1 MGKCLVTKLKE
12 TVTNSELKKLGVLRI
27 PLAPMAEA
35 GTFLVRG
42 VDGNTGIVTIVDK
55 TQGIVST
62 TNMQNRNENSY
73 SSFQVPNGGYVEIS
87 DKYSLI
93 YNSLG
98 NIDIQKLNDYKN
110 LLPTIDDYKYC
121 KHIETIRNF
130 SQFSG
135 TLADLA
141 ELDSLKNCD
150 VTYLKGD
157 IVDYI
162 SARIAK
168 GNATGEINFSAFTSP
183 ENYKSPTITING
195 GKISANT
202 FSATKKC
209 KLVWSSI
216 NKYYWLLNEQ
226 ASVYCHGYS
235 EGEITQMKSPGQPFE
250 HVTEVNKV

>member
-12 TVTNSELKKLGVLRI
+12 TVKNSELKKLGVLRI
-27 PLAPMAEA
+27 PLAPMAET

-42 VDGNTGIVTIVDK
+42 VDGNTGIVTIVDN

-62 TNMQNRNENSY
+62 SNMQNSKGSDY
-73 SSFQVPNGGYVEIS
+73 KAYQVPNGGYVEIS

-93 YNSLG
+93 FNSLG
-98 NIDIQKLNDYKN
+98 NVEIHDLKDYEN

-121 KHIETIRNF
+121 KHIKTIKGF
-130 SQFSG
+130 SQFLG
-135 TLADLA
+135 TLVDLA
-141 ELDSLKNCD
+141 ELDSLQICD

-168 GNATGEINFSAFTSP
+168 GNATGKIEFSAYTSP
-183 ENYKSPTITING
+183 INYKEATVTING
-195 GKISANT
+195 SKIEANT

-209 KLVWSSI
+209 SLVWSSI

-226 ASVYCHGYS
+226 ASVYCHGYN
-235 EGEITQMKSPGQPFE
+235 EDEITQMKSSGQPFE
-250 HVTEVNKV
+250 YVTTVNKV

>member
-35 GTFLVRG
+35 GTFLVTG

-62 TNMQNRNENSY
+62 TNMQNRNGNSY

-87 DKYSLI
+87 DKYSLV
-93 YNSLG
+93 YSSLG

-121 KHIETIRNF
+121 KHIETIKDF

-141 ELDSLKNCD
+141 ELDSLKKCD

-162 SARIAK
+162 LARIAK

-183 ENYKSPTITING
+183 VNYKSSTVTING
-195 GKISANT
+195 SNIEANT

-209 KLVWSSI
+209 RLVWSSI

-226 ASVYCHGYS
+226 LSVYCHGYS
-235 EGEITQMKSPGQPFE
+235 EEEIAQMKSSGQPFE
-250 HVTEVNKV
+250 SVTTVHKV